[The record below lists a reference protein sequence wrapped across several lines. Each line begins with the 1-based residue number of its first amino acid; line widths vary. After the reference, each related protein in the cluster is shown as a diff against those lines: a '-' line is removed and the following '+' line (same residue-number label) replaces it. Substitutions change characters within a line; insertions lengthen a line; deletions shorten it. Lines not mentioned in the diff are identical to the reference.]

1 MVAMVQSFQ
10 RFVWPLLLIGVG
22 TGVLALIPVVGWI
35 LGILV
40 FILSLQ
46 YTRRETLSIDVM
58 TTLALWIALRALAM
72 QLHIV

>member
-1 MVAMVQSFQ
+1 MAAVMQSFQ
-10 RFVWPLLLIGVG
+10 HFLWPLLLIGVS

-35 LGILV
+35 LGVLV

-46 YTRRETLSIDVM
+46 YGNRSTLSIDVIA
-58 TTLALWIALRALAM
+58 TLALWIALRAVAI

>member
-1 MVAMVQSFQ
+1 MAAVMQSFQ
-10 RFVWPLLLIGVG
+10 HFFWPLLLIGVT

-35 LGILV
+35 LGVLV

-46 YTRRETLSIDVM
+46 YANRNTLSIDVIA
-58 TTLALWIALRALAM
+58 TLVLWIALRALAI

>member
-1 MVAMVQSFQ
+1 MVALVQSFQ
-10 RFVWPLLLIGVG
+10 HFLGPLLLIGLA

-35 LGILV
+35 LGVLV
-40 FILSLQ
+40 FILALR
-46 YTRRETLSIDVM
+46 YTHRDTLSVDII

>member
-1 MVAMVQSFQ
+1 MAAVMQSFQ
-10 RFVWPLLLIGVG
+10 HFFWPLLLIGVS

-35 LGILV
+35 LGVLV

-46 YTRRETLSIDVM
+46 YANRSTLSIDVIA
-58 TTLALWIALRALAM
+58 TLALWIALRALAI